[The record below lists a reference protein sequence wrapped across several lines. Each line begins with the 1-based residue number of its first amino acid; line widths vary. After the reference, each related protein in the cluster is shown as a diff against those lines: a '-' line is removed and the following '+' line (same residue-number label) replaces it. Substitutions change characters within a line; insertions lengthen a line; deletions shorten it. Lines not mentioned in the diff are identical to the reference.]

1 MIISHKY
8 KFIFIKTHKTGSTS
22 VEIDLAS
29 KCADTDIVAPVNEF
43 SKENEVKGKHFPRNF
58 EGFFNHISIRKVRK
72 QLRQR
77 NQESKF
83 NSYFKFCVEREPVD
97 KLLSHFYWQH
107 KDILKDKIFEI
118 NVNLLWKTFIF
129 GEYHKYNHNLNH
141 WTIDGELAVDKILRY
156 ENLKEELTQTCK
168 QLGFDIDLS
177 AKAKVSL
184 RKDKQIP
191 RPKITNEQIEK
202 IYDNWKISNSFT
214 GYKIEDCKYYEN

>member
-43 SKENEVKGKHFPRNF
+43 RKENEVEGKHIPRNF
-58 EGFFNHISIRKVRK
+58 KGFFNHMTLEEV
-72 QLRQR
+72 R
-77 NQESKF
+77 NQLKDMKKF

-97 KLLSHFYWQH
+97 KLLSHFYWNH
-107 KDILKDKIFEI
+107 RTILTDKVFEI
-118 NVNLLWKTFIF
+118 NVDTLWRAFIF
-129 GEYHKYNHNLNH
+129 GMVHKYNMNFDH
-141 WTIDGELAVDKILRY
+141 WTIDGELAVDKILKY

-168 QLGFDIDLS
+168 QLGFDIELT
-177 AKAKVSL
+177 AKAKISL
-184 RKDKQIP
+184 RKNKQLP
-191 RPKITNEQIEK
+191 KPKITKEQIEK
-202 IYDNWKISNSFT
+202 IYNNWKISNSFT

>member
-29 KCADTDIVAPVNEF
+29 KCADTDIVARIHEF
-43 SKENEVKGKHFPRNF
+43 ADEKEVTEKHISRND
-58 EGFFNHISIRKVRK
+58 EGFKNHMTIENVRNNLK
-72 QLRQR
+72 
-77 NQESKF
+77 NMKKF

-97 KLLSHFYWQH
+97 KLLSHFYWH
-107 KDILKDKIFEI
+107 HRSNIDDFFYKE
-118 NVNLLWKTFIF
+118 VNYLW
-129 GEYHKYNHNLNH
+129 EKYLVFPLNMNNLNLNH

-156 ENLKEELTQTCK
+156 ENLKQELKETCK

-177 AKAKVSL
+177 SKAKVSL
-184 RKDKQIP
+184 RKDKGLP
-191 RPKITNEQIEK
+191 MPNITNKQIEQ

>member
-43 SKENEVKGKHFPRNF
+43 RKENEVKGKHFPRNF
-58 EGFFNHISIRKVRK
+58 EGFFNHLPIENVRNK
-72 QLRQR
+72 LK
-77 NQESKF
+77 NIKKF

-97 KLLSHFYWQH
+97 KLLSHFYW
-107 KDILKDKIFEI
+107 DYRNILTDKVFEV
-118 NVNLLWKTFIF
+118 NVDTFWKAFIF
-129 GEYHKYNHNLNH
+129 GSYHKHNLNLNH
-141 WTIDGELAVDKILRY
+141 WTIDGELAVNKILRY
-156 ENLKEELTQTCK
+156 ENLKQELKETCK

-177 AKAKVSL
+177 SKAKVSL
-184 RKDKQIP
+184 RKDKQFP
-191 RPKITNEQIEK
+191 KPKITNEQIEK

>member
-29 KCADTDIVAPVNEF
+29 KCADTDIVARIHEF
-43 SKENEVKGKHFPRNF
+43 ADEKEVTEKHIPRND
-58 EGFFNHISIRKVRK
+58 EGFKNHMTIENVRNNLK
-72 QLRQR
+72 
-77 NQESKF
+77 NMKKF

-97 KLLSHFYWQH
+97 KLLSHFYWH
-107 KDILKDKIFEI
+107 HRSNIDDFFYKE
-118 NVNLLWKTFIF
+118 VNYLWELFIF
-129 GEYHKYNHNLNH
+129 GSFHKHNYDLNH
-141 WTIDGELAVDKILRY
+141 WTIDGKLAVDKILRY
-156 ENLKEELTQTCK
+156 ENLKQELKETCK

-184 RKDKQIP
+184 RKDKALPI
-191 RPKITNEQIEK
+191 PKITNEQIEQ

>member
-8 KFIFIKTHKTGSTS
+8 KFIFIKTHKTASTS

-29 KCADTDIVAPVNEF
+29 KCADTDIVARIHEF
-43 SKENEVKGKHFPRNF
+43 ADEKEVTKKHIPRND
-58 EGFFNHISIRKVRK
+58 EGFKNHMTIENVRNNLK
-72 QLRQR
+72 
-77 NQESKF
+77 NMKKF

-97 KLLSHFYWQH
+97 KLLSHFYWH
-107 KDILKDKIFEI
+107 HRSKIDNFFYKE
-118 NVNLLWKTFIF
+118 VNYLWERYLVFPL
-129 GEYHKYNHNLNH
+129 NMNNLNLNH

-156 ENLKEELTQTCK
+156 ENLKQELKETCK

-177 AKAKVSL
+177 SKAKVSL
-184 RKDKQIP
+184 RKDKGLP
-191 RPKITNEQIEK
+191 MPNITNKQIEQ

>member
-1 MIISHKY
+1 MIISHKH

-29 KCADTDIVAPVNEF
+29 KCVDTDIVAPITEFDNE
-43 SKENEVKGKHFPRNF
+43 KEVLQKHFPRNF
-58 EGFFNHISIRKVRK
+58 KGFYNHMTLEEVRHK
-72 QLRQR
+72 LK
-77 NQESKF
+77 NMKKF

-97 KLLSHFYWQH
+97 KLLSHFYWH
-107 KDILKDKIFEI
+107 HRNILKDKIFEV
-118 NVNLLWKTFIF
+118 NVDLLWEVFIF
-129 GEYHKYNHNLNH
+129 AIPHKYNVNFNH
-141 WTIDGELAVDKILRY
+141 WTIDGELAVDKILKY

-177 AKAKVSL
+177 SKAKVSL
-184 RKDKQIP
+184 RKNKALP
-191 RPKITNEQIEK
+191 KPKITKEQIEK